1 MTNEPTM
8 NTALEVAQKLSER
21 NDRFAFFAALIVL
34 ILSGVWV
41 VRYLVTQNQ
50 TLVDKLNAAHLTFSN
65 ELKTIVKENHSVMT
79 ANTEATVKQN
89 ELLRRIED
97 REFRKVTA

>member
-1 MTNEPTM
+1 M

-34 ILSGVWV
+34 IVSGVWV

-50 TLVDKLNAAHLTFSN
+50 TLVDKLTSAHTAFQG
-65 ELKTIVKENHSVMT
+65 ELKNIVKENHTVMT

-97 REFRKVTA
+97 REFRKANA

>member
-34 ILSGVWV
+34 IVSGVWV

-50 TLVDKLNAAHLTFSN
+50 TLVDKLTAAHSTFSG
-65 ELKTIVKENHSVMT
+65 ELKAIVKENHTVMT

-97 REFRKVTA
+97 REFRKATA

>member
-1 MTNEPTM
+1 MTNITTM
-8 NTALEVAQKLSER
+8 TDPIAIAQQLSER

-34 ILSGVWV
+34 IVSGVWV

-50 TLVDKLNAAHLTFSN
+50 QLVDKLTAAHLTFSG
-65 ELKTIVKENHSVMT
+65 ELKAIVKENHTVMT

-97 REFRKVTA
+97 REFRKATA

>member
-1 MTNEPTM
+1 MTNEPAM
-8 NTALEVAQKLSER
+8 QTALDVAQKLAER

-34 ILSGVWV
+34 IISGVWV

-50 TLVDKLNAAHLTFSN
+50 TLVQQLTASHTAFQG
-65 ELKTIVKENHSVMT
+65 ELKVIVKENHSVMT

-89 ELLRRIED
+89 ELLRRIEE
-97 REFRKVTA
+97 REFRKANA